1 MKGIFYSIIA
11 VLFVAPLVMLTLANL
26 GFYQTG
32 SETATTKIVGD
43 RLAAYTKSV
52 DSDIP
57 RALDIMTKRSISAV
71 IVYIETKGTPV
82 NDSAALLGELITNGT
97 IYGNLSSTDF
107 TVTSWASLLKQ
118 KGEVYGF
125 STDVRVLNIRFYS
138 IDSYNIGAEI
148 TLSVNATN
156 PAANMELY
164 RVYNR
169 SVPVSIEGFNDPL
182 YTLKTNGVLKR
193 TIRAPNFTV
202 SGVANFDSAAANQLY
217 MPSPEGSG
225 FLDRLEGRLRG
236 SGKYN
241 ISSNVT
247 GLESV
252 VYIPSLQANGV
263 AIKHG
268 QTTIDYLYFDTASY
282 PGLQVN
288 LSSYNWLKIGSAHAS
303 TYNITIV

>member
-11 VLFVAPLVMLTLANL
+11 ILFITPLVMITLANL
-26 GFYQTG
+26 NFYQTK
-32 SETATTKIVGD
+32 SETITTNIVGNK
-43 RLAAYTKSV
+43 LAAYSKSI

-57 RALDIMTKRSISAV
+57 RAMDIMAKRSISAAIAYV
-71 IVYIETKGTPV
+71 ETEGKPV
-82 NDSAALLGELITNGT
+82 NNSAASLSELITNGT
-97 IYGNLSSTDF
+97 LYGNVSSADF
-107 TVTSWASLLKQ
+107 TVASWASLVKQ
-118 KGEVYGF
+118 KGELYGF
-125 STDVRVLNIRFYS
+125 ETDVRVLNISFFS
-138 IDSYNIGAEI
+138 VDSYTVGVEI

-156 PAANMELY
+156 PAAAMELY
-164 RVYNR
+164 RIYNR

-202 SGVANFDSAAANQLY
+202 SGVANFDIAVSRQLY
-217 MPSPEGSG
+217 MPSSEGPG
-225 FLDRLEGRLRG
+225 FLDRLEGRLRA
-236 SGKYN
+236 SGTYN
-241 ISSNVT
+241 TTSSVT

-252 VYIPSLQANGV
+252 VYIPSMQANGV
-263 AIKHG
+263 AIKQG

-288 LSSYNWLKIGSAHAS
+288 QSSYNWLKIDGVHAS